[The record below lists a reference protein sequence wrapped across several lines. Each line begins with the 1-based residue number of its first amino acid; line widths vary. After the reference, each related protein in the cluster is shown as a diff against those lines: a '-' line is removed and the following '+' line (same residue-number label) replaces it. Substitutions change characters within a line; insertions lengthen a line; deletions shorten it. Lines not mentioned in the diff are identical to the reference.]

1 MPADQLAAIGNA
13 ESGKLDV
20 EAEVLDEGYSV
31 IAPEVLGLTVQ
42 DAIRMRPEGLHD
54 IRMGA

>member
-1 MPADQLAAIGNA
+1 VPADQLAAIGNA

-31 IAPEVLGLTVQ
+31 DPEVLGLTVQ

>member
-31 IAPEVLGLTVQ
+31 IAPEVLGLAVQ
-42 DAIRMRPEGLHD
+42 DAIRMKPEGLHD

>member
-1 MPADQLAAIGNA
+1 MPADL
-13 ESGKLDV
+13 
-20 EAEVLDEGYSV
+20 LDEVYSV
-31 IAPEVLGLTVQ
+31 IATEVLGLTVQ

>member
-1 MPADQLAAIGNA
+1 MP
-13 ESGKLDV
+13 
-20 EAEVLDEGYSV
+20 AEVLN
-31 IAPEVLGLTVQ
+31 EVQSFSTTEILGLTVQ